1 MPNID
6 LSVNTGQTKQLTF
19 NCANTYMPEDIVFN
33 ITASGGDANTTL
45 SGVAYCSTAASTQAK
60 TATMPGFALS
70 PGQRIILYLSTTNS
84 KASATLNVNSTG
96 AKTIRIGGANTTT
109 SNFTAGYWICNYD
122 GTYWVAEKMN
132 NSKLANGA
140 GYTTNTGTVTSI
152 GITNGGGLTITGSP
166 VTTSGTITVG
176 HTNSVTAGTNVGN
189 NSTTNL
195 SHGGTFTVPYFSYDT
210 NGHITVASTKTL
222 KLPGSGNTDNYGT
235 VYVQT
240 AASTAAKTATVP
252 WQYTLRNGNMFILYL
267 KTTNSSTSATLN
279 INSTGA
285 KSVRI
290 NGASPTSSNWAS
302 GTYLCYY
309 DGTYYQ
315 MYTNRNP
322 FADSYTGTVTSVGLT
337 NATNGGLTISSSP
350 ITSSG
355 SITVGHSNVLSS
367 AQSTQAV
374 YPITIDKNGH
384 IGSYGTAV
392 TIPTISGTNDGTNW
406 TSLTINGTTKNI
418 PSGGSGS
425 VTYLSDLGD
434 VYTSPDENQFLG
446 YNGSEWTGMFAAKTV
461 NAGSGLN
468 TTSGDTTVDGG
479 YIGFGTNNGSDAS
492 VPTGTL
498 HLTRV
503 NTASG
508 YDNAKLSFGPTGNIT
523 VTSSSNTFKVPY
535 YMVDK
540 FGRVTSSKSRTITI
554 DGLGGGSSNVSATA
568 SEDTTLG
575 YFAGSINIDGTNTN
589 FVVSPARITESG
601 VRLSRQ
607 GVVRPHYEI
616 DTSEWSNTS
625 YLELGSRLGSIS
637 SLNVASLD
645 KTITKGC
652 FLPITVIYRFNTTT
666 QKYESIPGIIINSLE
681 NPFVGYSVDNT
692 TIITS

>member
-33 ITASGGDANTTL
+33 ITASGGDVNTDYVIQCDTPAGTRL
-45 SGVAYCSTAASTQAK
+45 KSGTSVTSYTPSVGVHMIHIKNTNTYAST
-60 TATMPGFALS
+60 GLY
-70 PGQRIILYLSTTNS
+70 GQFNG
-84 KASATLNVNSTG
+84 VP
-96 AKTIRIGGANTTT
+96 
-109 SNFTAGYWICNYD
+109 SN
-122 GTYWVAEKMN
+122 
-132 NSKLANGA
+132 
-140 GYTTNTGTVTSI
+140 TVTPI
-152 GITNGGGLTITGSP
+152 
-166 VTTSGTITVG
+166 
-176 HTNSVTAGTNVGN
+176 
-189 NSTTNL
+189 
-195 SHGGTFTVPYFSYDT
+195 Y
-210 NGHITVASTKTL
+210 
-222 KLPGSGNTDNYGT
+222 
-235 VYVQT
+235 
-240 AASTAAKTATVP
+240 
-252 WQYTLRNGNMFILYL
+252 
-267 KTTNSSTSATLN
+267 
-279 INSTGA
+279 
-285 KSVRI
+285 I
-290 NGASPTSSNWAS
+290 NGSQSMASNRTLPA
-302 GTYLCYY
+302 GLYAAYY
-309 DGTYYQ
+309 DGTRWRFRTDGKIDFGRTGFLKANGTIDTTA
-315 MYTNRNP
+315 YTAN
-322 FADSYTGTVTSVGLT
+322 TGTVTSVGLT
-337 NATNGGLTISSSP
+337 NATNGGLTISGSP

-425 VTYLSDLGD
+425 ATYLSDLQD
-434 VYTSPDENQFLG
+434 VYTDSGRTDEFLG
-446 YNGSEWTGMFAAKTV
+446 FNGDIWTGMFAAKTV

-468 TTSGDTTVDGG
+468 TTSGDTTTDGG
-479 YIGFGTNNGSDAS
+479 YIGFGATTNGSDAS

-523 VTSSSNTFKVPY
+523 VTSSSNTFTVPY

-554 DGLGGGSSNVSATA
+554 NGLGGGSSNVSATA

-575 YFAGSINIDGTNTN
+575 YFAGSINIDGRDTN
-589 FVVSPARITESG
+589 FVVSPARITELG
-601 VRLSRQ
+601 VKLSRQ